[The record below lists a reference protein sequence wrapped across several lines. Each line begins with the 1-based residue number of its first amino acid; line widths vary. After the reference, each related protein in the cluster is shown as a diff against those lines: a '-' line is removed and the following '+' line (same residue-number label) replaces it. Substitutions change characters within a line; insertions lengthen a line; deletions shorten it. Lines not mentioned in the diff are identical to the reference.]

1 MIKEIIFITFSLSI
15 ALGSD
20 NGKYYVCDTS
30 KLQSQNECIF
40 VLTGAQPDDWIQEP
54 VEHDIDRN
62 VGADFYRGVQSYD
75 GETMLPLTPRPW
87 VNGDSLVGSDDPVT
101 GDLWSGY
108 TLIFELMAPLRD
120 MMMYNPS
127 ALTADVW
134 AKYTRALT
142 DCNVKTEDLRELL
155 ERGGGKPF
163 STDQVYEFMKNPNGQ
178 DIHHFILQYLEEGT
192 IELVC
197 LSTDLAMEHC
207 DTIRAAAGATA
218 GVDRCNCWFD
228 AYNALYGECPKF
240 DMTFTT
246 CSGTVAP
253 VDCADA
259 TPTDTSNLG
268 SGTSGESGE
277 SSEVTTAEPVTPEV
291 TTVAPPTVPTLPPK
305 GSKGSK
311 GGKSAKGRRF

>member
-20 NGKYYVCDTS
+20 NGKYYVCDTA

-40 VLTGAQPDDWIQEP
+40 VLTGAQPDDWIQET

-62 VGADFYRGVQSYD
+62 VGADFYRGVQSHD
-75 GETMLPLTPRPW
+75 GETMLPLTPKPW
-87 VNGDSLVGSDDPVT
+87 ANGDSLVGTDDPVT

-108 TLIFELMAPLRD
+108 TLIFELVAPLRD

-155 ERGGGKPF
+155 ERGGGKAF
-163 STDQVYEFMKNPNGQ
+163 STSQVYEYMKNPNGQ

-197 LSTDLAMEHC
+197 LSTDLEMAHC
-207 DTIRAAAGATA
+207 DVIRAAAGATA

-259 TPTDTSNLG
+259 TPTDTSNLES

-277 SSEVTTAEPVTPEV
+277 SSEATTAEPVEPEV
-291 TTVAPPTVPTLPPK
+291 TTGAPATTPTLPAK
-305 GSKGSK
+305 GSKG
-311 GGKSAKGRRF
+311 RRF

>member
-40 VLTGAQPDDWIQEP
+40 VLTGAQPDDWIQET

-62 VGADFYRGVQSYD
+62 VGADFYRGVQSHD
-75 GETMLPLTPRPW
+75 GETMLPLTPKPW
-87 VNGDSLVGSDDPVT
+87 ANGDSLVGTDDPVT

-142 DCNVKTEDLRELL
+142 DCNAKTEDARELL
-155 ERGGGKPF
+155 ERGGGQAF
-163 STDQVYEFMKNPNGQ
+163 STDQVYEFMTNPNGQ

-192 IELVC
+192 IDLVC
-197 LSTDLAMEHC
+197 LSTDLVMEHC
-207 DTIRAAAGATA
+207 DVIRAAAGATG

-259 TPTDTSNLG
+259 TPTDTSNLESSG
-268 SGTSGESGE
+268 TSGTSGES
-277 SSEVTTAEPVTPEV
+277 SEATTAEPVEPEV
-291 TTVAPPTVPTLPPK
+291 TTGAPATTPTLPAK

-311 GGKSAKGRRF
+311 GRRF

>member
-1 MIKEIIFITFSLSI
+1 MIKEIIFITFSLSV

-20 NGKYYVCDTS
+20 NGLYYVCDTS
-30 KLQSQNECIF
+30 KLESQNECIF
-40 VLTGAQPDDWIQEP
+40 VLTGDQPDDWIQEP
-54 VEHDIDRN
+54 VEHDIDRD

-75 GETMLPLTPRPW
+75 GETMLNLSPKPW

-142 DCNVKTEDLRELL
+142 DCNAKTEDARELL
-155 ERGGGKPF
+155 ERGGGQAF
-163 STDQVYEFMKNPNGQ
+163 STDQVYEFMTNPNGQ

-192 IELVC
+192 IDLVC
-197 LSTDLAMEHC
+197 LSTDLVMEHC
-207 DTIRAAAGATA
+207 DVIRAAAGATG

-259 TPTDTSNLG
+259 TPTDTSNLE

-277 SSEVTTAEPVTPEV
+277 ATTAEPVEPEV
-291 TTVAPPTVPTLPPK
+291 TTGAPPTTPTLPAK
-305 GSKGSK
+305 GSKG
-311 GGKSAKGRRF
+311 RRF